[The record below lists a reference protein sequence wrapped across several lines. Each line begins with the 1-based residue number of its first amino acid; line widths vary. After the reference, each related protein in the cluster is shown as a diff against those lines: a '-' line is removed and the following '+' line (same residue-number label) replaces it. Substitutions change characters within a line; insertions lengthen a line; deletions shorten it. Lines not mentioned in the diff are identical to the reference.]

1 VNPGLQTQSKLPV
14 VEFPLHLAREA
25 QGKEIHGSVHRVHVT
40 EVTFL
45 YSTLI
50 ILLPLL
56 QSSRIEFD
64 KIQSHSTV
72 KFMIIII
79 FI

>member
-1 VNPGLQTQSKLPV
+1 MNPGLQTQSKLPV

-25 QGKEIHGSVHRVHVT
+25 QGKEIHGSVHRVDVT
-40 EVTFL
+40 EVTTL

-56 QSSRIEFD
+56 KSSRIEFD
-64 KIQSHSTV
+64 KI
-72 KFMIIII
+72 
-79 FI
+79 